1 MRTITLYFN
10 SSSGF
15 YSDLVGFRTATP
27 ISIYCS
33 CYSEDMTEYEY
44 ELEDRVVRV
53 IRRAKF
59 GFFLCYNETRLY
71 SFGLSDK

>member
-1 MRTITLYFN
+1 MRTIALYFN

-27 ISIYCS
+27 ILIYCS
-33 CYSEDMTEYEY
+33 YCSEDMTEYEY
-44 ELEDRVVRV
+44 ELEDRVARV

-59 GFFLCYNETRLY
+59 RFFLCYNETRLY
-71 SFGLSDK
+71 SFCLSDK